1 MMRGPLALGVMV
13 TSVMPANIAAR
24 LYRKRG
30 ISRVRRALSTR
41 RPRFVC
47 SAALAVL
54 AACAA
59 CLGERG
65 GGAFTN
71 RMAQSGTAYLTR
83 AARQP
88 VRWQPWG
95 RDAFA
100 LATKLDRPILLYIG
114 GDVCRWCT
122 ASDREIY
129 TDPEIGAMIN
139 SLFVPVRVD
148 RDERP
153 DVAQRYQAA
162 VEHLA
167 GLNGWPLTVF
177 LTDDGSA
184 FFGGTY
190 FPADD
195 PITGRGLK
203 QLLPEIARRYHDQRS
218 SIVEQA
224 ALLQQLVN
232 ASGGGSPGV
241 LEPSLVEAGVASVRH
256 EMAEAATRR
265 VTGGSVTYAEAV
277 ALLWSADSSARGVA
291 RRALDVMLDSAAG
304 GPGGEGGRFA
314 AEDQPRLVQAALV
327 TTLTKAWRVSGDDRY
342 REIARARVRD
352 LSNDLTDGVF
362 IDQESYVLEH
372 LLIAADGLA
381 DSSAVRRGLRA
392 LDALLQRVYVRGRG
406 VRHLIAGAPTKRPL
420 DPTLG
425 LLQDQ
430 VQLAAAC
437 LAAYQ
442 VRRDSQYLDVAVD
455 LAGVIDR
462 SYADSLG
469 GYFDVS
475 NAIANSAP
483 SPPGDRG
490 KQVLDDVLP
499 GPNAEAALVLAR
511 LSILT
516 GDPSYRRRARKTL
529 QAFAGAMRNAGI
541 RSTTFLAAARE
552 TLAIP

>member
-1 MMRGPLALGVMV
+1 
-13 TSVMPANIAAR
+13 
-24 LYRKRG
+24 
-30 ISRVRRALSTR
+30 
-41 RPRFVC
+41 
-47 SAALAVL
+47 
-54 AACAA
+54 
-59 CLGERG
+59 
-65 GGAFTN
+65 
-71 RMAQSGTAYLTR
+71 MAQSGTAYLTR

-100 LATKLDRPILLYIG
+100 LATKLDRPVLLYIG
-114 GDVCRWCT
+114 GDLCRWCT
-122 ASDREIY
+122 ASDRDIY

-224 ALLQQLVN
+224 ALLRQVVK
-232 ASGGGSPGV
+232 ASGDGSPGV
-241 LEPSLVEAGVASVRH
+241 LQPSLVAEGLESVRR
-256 EMAEAATRR
+256 EMADAASRR
-265 VTGGSVTYAEAV
+265 LTGGSVTHAEAT
-277 ALLWSADSSARGVA
+277 ALLWSADSAGRSVA
-291 RRALDVMLDSAAG
+291 RRALDVMLDSATG
-304 GPGGEGGRFA
+304 GGGFT
-314 AEDQPRLVQAALV
+314 AENQPRLVQAALV
-327 TTLTKAWRVSGDDRY
+327 TTLTEAWRVSGDDRY
-342 REIARARVRD
+342 REIGRARVRD
-352 LSNDLTDGVF
+352 LSNDLAGAVF
-362 IDQESYVLEH
+362 LDQESFVLEH
-372 LLIAADGLA
+372 LLIAAAGLA
-381 DSSAVRRGLRA
+381 DSSAVRQGLRA

-406 VRHLIAGAPTKRPL
+406 VRHLTAGAPADRPVA
-420 DPTLG
+420 PTLG

-442 VRRDSQYLDVAVD
+442 VGRDSQYLDVAVD

-462 SYADSLG
+462 AYADSLG
-469 GYFDVS
+469 GYYDVS
-475 NAIANSAP
+475 NAISNSAP
-483 SPPGDRG
+483 SPPGDRS
-490 KQVLDDVLP
+490 KHVLDDVLP

-511 LSILT
+511 LSTVT

-529 QAFAGAMRNAGI
+529 EAFAGAMRNAGI

>member
-1 MMRGPLALGVMV
+1 
-13 TSVMPANIAAR
+13 
-24 LYRKRG
+24 
-30 ISRVRRALSTR
+30 
-41 RPRFVC
+41 
-47 SAALAVL
+47 
-54 AACAA
+54 
-59 CLGERG
+59 
-65 GGAFTN
+65 
-71 RMAQSGTAYLTR
+71 MAQSGTTYLTR

-100 LATKLDRPILLYIG
+100 LATRLDRPILLYIG
-114 GDVCRWCT
+114 GDLCRWCAT
-122 ASDREIY
+122 SDREIY

-139 SLFVPVRVD
+139 TLFVPVRVD

-167 GLNGWPLTVF
+167 GLHGWPLTVF

-203 QLLPEIARRYHDQRS
+203 QLLPEISRRYHEQRS
-218 SIVEQA
+218 SIAEQA
-224 ALLQQLVN
+224 ALLRQFVT
-232 ASGGGSPGV
+232 ARGGGSPGV
-241 LEPSLVEAGVASVRH
+241 LHASLVEEGLASVRH
-256 EMAEAATRR
+256 EMSEA
-265 VTGGSVTYAEAV
+265 VTSRSTAGSVTHAEAV
-277 ALLWSADSSARGVA
+277 ALLWAADSADRTVA
-291 RRALDVMLDSAAG
+291 RRALDMMIDSAEVG
-304 GPGGEGGRFA
+304 GLEGFGGLGGFGDFA

-327 TTLTKAWRVSGDDRY
+327 TTLTKAWRVSGENRY
-342 REIARARVRD
+342 RDIGRIRVRD
-352 LSNDLTDGVF
+352 LANDLAVAEVRRRKEAVF
-362 IDQESYVLEH
+362 VDQESYVVEH
-372 LLIAADGLA
+372 LLIAADGLG
-381 DSSAVRRGLRA
+381 DSSAVRQGLGA

-406 VRHLIAGAPTKRPL
+406 VRHLIARAPIARPV
-420 DPTLG
+420 DSPPVG

-437 LAAYQ
+437 LAAYH
-442 VRRDSQYLDVAVD
+442 VRREPQYLDVAED
-455 LAGVIDR
+455 LAAVFDR
-462 SYADSLG
+462 VYADSLG

-475 NAIANSAP
+475 NATSNSAP
-483 SPPGDRG
+483 SRGGDRS

-499 GPNAEAALVLAR
+499 GPNAEAAFVLAR
-511 LSILT
+511 LSTLT
-516 GDPSYRRRARKTL
+516 GDPSYRRRARNTL
-529 QAFAGAMRNAGI
+529 EAFAGAMRNAGI